1 MKIDKL
7 RQISTKFGDK
17 GESKNYNNDSF
28 KKSDILF
35 ETLGTIDELSSFL
48 GLTYHYSKYENIILI
63 QKYLQNINSIIATNP
78 QSDNYSKIT
87 QIERADIEWIEL
99 ELQKVLD
106 LKPLDPRFTLPG
118 SEKSLAGA
126 YFDFSRTL
134 ARKAERRLVDF
145 SDKHSRTDLNL
156 VKSFMNRLSDYLY
169 VLSCNI
175 VAK

>member
-7 RQISTKFGDK
+7 RYISTKYGDR
-17 GESKNYNNDSF
+17 GLSKNYNNVSY

-48 GLTYHYSKYENIILI
+48 GLTYHYSKHENIMPI
-63 QKYLQNINSIIATNP
+63 QKHLQNINSTIATDP

-87 QIERADIEWIEL
+87 KINNKDVEWIEL

-106 LKPLDPRFTLPG
+106 IKPLEPRFTLPG
-118 SEKSLAGA
+118 SEKSLIGA

-134 ARKAERRLVDF
+134 ARKAERRLVYF
-145 SDKHSRTDLNL
+145 SDKHTRSDLDIA
-156 VKSFMNRLSDYLY
+156 KSFMNRLSDYLF

-175 VAK
+175 